1 MPSVTRLYSVADVR
15 ALPDDGNRYETIA
28 SELFVTPAPGVPHQT
43 VLARLFAALWA
54 YVERHELGRLWFAP
68 LDLVFGPLTLVEPDL
83 VFVSRNRLSTI
94 SDRDVQGPPLPP
106 RAQTGG
112 GSGRSIRKR
121 AFASTGLW
129 TGNCGRSKSGVR
141 G

>member
-1 MPSVTRLYSVADVR
+1 M
-15 ALPDDGNRYETIA
+15 PDDGNRYETIA
-28 SELFVTPAPGVPHQT
+28 GELFVTPAPGVPHQT
-43 VLARLFAALWA
+43 VLARLFVALWA

-68 LDLVFGPLTLVEPDL
+68 LDVVFGPLTLVEPDL
-83 VFVSRNRLSTI
+83 VFVSRNRLGTI

-106 RAQTGG
+106 RAPTGG

-121 AFASTGLW
+121 ACASTGLW
-129 TGNCGRSKSGVR
+129 TWSCGGSKSGVR